1 MAIVITSVLLTW
13 KTRGPNCGV
22 QPKDFA
28 ACFSLA
34 TSSQSEE
41 TPIVVG
47 GKDYGDRTVTA
58 AKAWRDLVDLVG
70 FEPTTSSM
78 PWKRA
83 PNCATGPHCVPKQQ
97 KG

>member
-22 QPKDFA
+22 QSNDFA